1 MSEAAAFERAQVV
14 VLSSIDWGS
23 AWQRHQIFAAQFAAA
38 GRDVFF
44 VENSGFRDPGLADL
58 GRLGDRLSRLSG
70 RAHEAA
76 GSVPKG
82 VTVVPPAVLP
92 PTRGAF
98 RAVND
103 AWLLPRLAGRLSAAG
118 LKPGAIAVVYVPTH
132 TTLALLELLKP
143 ALVVYDCASHFAA
156 HPQAPADFAATEA
169 RLLARADL
177 VVTDSQYLRDLLA
190 PRRPDV
196 LRVHQ
201 GVDESFFAAKPPSGS
216 WRSFCYYGTWVPDLD
231 PALPAALA
239 DAGFEVTLSGFTK
252 GPPPTMPPSVRR
264 LPPTAKAELVGR
276 LEAFDAFLLPHRLT
290 EFHKGVI
297 PAKLYECLAMGRPI
311 LTTALPSMDEVREH
325 VYVAATPADWVA
337 AARSLPAR
345 ETPARR
351 EARVALARRH
361 THAAEFARLGEA
373 LRAAWDA
380 RGRARTGLVQ

>member
-1 MSEAAAFERAQVV
+1 MSGAPSFDRAQVV
-14 VLSSIDWGS
+14 VLSSIDWGA
-23 AWQRHQIFAAQFAAA
+23 AWQRHQIFAAQFAAQ

-44 VENSGFRDPGLADL
+44 VENSGFRDPGLSDL

-76 GSVPKG
+76 GSVPAG

-103 AWLLPRLAGRLSAAG
+103 AWLLPRLASRLAASG
-118 LKPGAIAVVYVPTH
+118 LRPGAVAVVYVPTH

-156 HPQAPADFAATEA
+156 HPQAPADFADTEA

-177 VVTDSQYLRDLLA
+177 VVTDSQYLRDLIA
-190 PRRPDV
+190 PKRPDV
-196 LRVHQ
+196 IRVHQ
-201 GVDESFFAAKPPSGS
+201 GVDDSFFAAKPPTGA

-231 PALPAALA
+231 PALPGALA
-239 DAGFEVTLSGFTK
+239 DAGFDVTLSGFTK
-252 GPPPTMPPSVRR
+252 GPPPPMPASVRR
-264 LPPTAKAELVGR
+264 LPPTAKGKLVER

-311 LTTALPSMDEVREH
+311 LTTALPSMEEVREH
-325 VYVAATPADWVA
+325 VYVAATPAEWVA
-337 AARSLPAR
+337 AARSLPER
-345 ETPARR
+345 ETAARR

-361 THAAEFARLGEA
+361 THAAEFARLCSAIEG
-373 LRAAWDA
+373 AWYN
-380 RGRARTGLVQ
+380 RP